1 MAIFGK
7 TLGNGYAITAV
18 LGTPC
23 VMDEAQNTFI
33 SSTFWSERLGYAAAL
48 ASLSVMEETSSWVQ
62 ITKMGEYLQSVW
74 HHLSSIHNVPITITG
89 IPSLSCFSFNSPHN
103 LKYKTLITQE
113 MLKSGHLAANGVYL
127 SLPHSH
133 EVIDCYSSILDVI
146 FATISRCESGDLDIN
161 EQLESPLFTWL

>member
-1 MAIFGK
+1 MAIFK

-18 LGTPC
+18 LGTHS

-103 LKYKTLITQE
+103 SNTR
-113 MLKSGHLAANGVYL
+113 H
-127 SLPHSH
+127 
-133 EVIDCYSSILDVI
+133 
-146 FATISRCESGDLDIN
+146 
-161 EQLESPLFTWL
+161 